1 MPEKILEQLVVKR
14 EQLERRQ
21 KEMLVKMVIP
31 FAAIEPESG
40 RVHIKAP
47 FDELNAK
54 HKVLVYLLARLALSA
69 LPDAKL
75 PKSTSPKEIE
85 MGTGLSGGT
94 VRPMLTKLVGE
105 RLVVKDDN
113 GYYVSPA
120 ALTKASKDLE
130 PFMSQGE

>member
-1 MPEKILEQLVVKR
+1 MNDEILEQLVVKR
-14 EQLERRQ
+14 EQLGPQQ
-21 KEMLVKMVIP
+21 KELVVKMVIP
-31 FAAIEPESG
+31 FAAIDPESG
-40 RVHIKAP
+40 RVHLKAP

-69 LPDAKL
+69 LPEPKV

-85 MGTGLSGGT
+85 METGLSGGT

-120 ALTKASKDLE
+120 ALTRASKDLE
-130 PFMSQGE
+130 PFMPQGE